1 MADDYFTK
9 AEKIKQKVRN
19 LDWEKKIKLLEKDFE
34 DKKFSKEEFLDKKR
48 QVYSE
53 VLDQMSEI
61 NQEKMKLNKDHSA
74 EPIEDDYLSDEDLE
88 IFQEQLT
95 PFQYMSL
102 TKDYLGEF
110 DSQDI
115 VFSDDFRKFENL
127 ENFVHWECVKKIEK
141 LRIHNNY
148 FSCEFMDKNELVIKD
163 IACLNELSKLEEL
176 VFDDEGN
183 LGDRIKVDYF
193 SSKQLS
199 NIKQLEIHG
208 LWDLSFLQNSF
219 SDNHNIYETL
229 EIIKNDLKTL
239 ERAVYSGSIEA
250 TTSTNEQSNIELDSN
265 SEDVL
270 TRHLLKL
277 SEVEDQ
283 FRQLTNKFEEINFK
297 LDKLSNRLSKIQADN
312 QIRFQDIESAIT
324 SGAITT
330 QLSSKPKTDSKSEIL
345 PGSSQPQDLGSISYK
360 DTETSET
367 SQQIQSVNTTA
378 TVLTE
383 TFQAEEK
390 ILPQEL
396 SPKKQYEFATSFLKV
411 GDYSTAERAFREF
424 VLSNSEHELAGSAQY
439 WYAETFRIR
448 QLYTD
453 AASAY
458 LEGYQKYPKGNKAP
472 INLLKLGVSMVQI
485 GEKDQ
490 GCKMIN
496 GVELQY
502 PKANQSVIQKA
513 KYESKKFEC
522 IKEDS

>member
-1 MADDYFTK
+1 MRFIY
-9 AEKIKQKVRN
+9 KVII
-19 LDWEKKIKLLEKDFE
+19 LKLL
-34 DKKFSKEEFLDKKR
+34 FLFN
-48 QVYSE
+48 Y
-53 VLDQMSEI
+53 
-61 NQEKMKLNKDHSA
+61 
-74 EPIEDDYLSDEDLE
+74 
-88 IFQEQLT
+88 
-95 PFQYMSL
+95 
-102 TKDYLGEF
+102 G
-110 DSQDI
+110 
-115 VFSDDFRKFENL
+115 VF
-127 ENFVHWECVKKIEK
+127 NFA
-141 LRIHNNY
+141 Y
-148 FSCEFMDKNELVIKD
+148 
-163 IACLNELSKLEEL
+163 A
-176 VFDDEGN
+176 
-183 LGDRIKVDYF
+183 
-193 SSKQLS
+193 
-199 NIKQLEIHG
+199 
-208 LWDLSFLQNSF
+208 
-219 SDNHNIYETL
+219 DNHNIYETL

-239 ERAVYSGSIEA
+239 ERAVYSGSIDISQ
-250 TTSTNEQSNIELDSN
+250 TGNENLNIELDGN

-312 QIRFQDIESAIT
+312 QVRFQDIETAMSSGEISAKLT
-324 SGAITT
+324 
-330 QLSSKPKTDSKSEIL
+330 SKPKIESTEIL

-360 DTETSET
+360 DTETTET
-367 SQQIQSVNTTA
+367 SQQIQSVDTTA
-378 TVLTE
+378 AVVTE
-383 TFQAEEK
+383 NFQAEEK
-390 ILPQEL
+390 IIPPDL

-424 VLSNSEHELAGSAQY
+424 VLSNREHELAGSAQY

-522 IKEDS
+522 IK